1 MRVKKTVIP
10 QREIICYPITHVTKP
25 IDLFGSYPK
34 NIKTFVPISPPPPPC
49 RKSSRVNSTLKL
61 FRTISPGRHETC
73 FSSENNYYE
82 GGRSKSAGPLVTTT
96 CRASALKDE
105 KNLENTTRIARRQTL
120 RVSSASP
127 VGRISRHQ
135 VEARKGSPSPVAFGR
150 GISKERT
157 FAEEKKRLEMSQK
170 DLTGSTRILRN
181 PDLKSPDEV
190 KKAMHSTFRMPS
202 RERAAC
208 QRTARRLG
216 GNTFKSSTS
225 IYSSNKSI
233 DKPERVLRSTV
244 AISLRKEPKI
254 TRTSNPVSRSSKID
268 SKSKNI
274 SRTFMTASNVS
285 LARTSSTF
293 SIDSTNSKKKASVR
307 STREPVTLAG
317 RRKKKTASKEK
328 LDNKKKEDRKTKT
341 VSVKKTEVINP
352 NITEDMQSSYNEAIM
367 QQNSNVRSDCF
378 FQNLFL
384 RDMPSPTP
392 STISNISRTTTVLEK
407 AKMWNNVSYKSEP
420 SLRQPNYYLSQKRP
434 VTSSKFKSLEA
445 DRTRSLSPER
455 VFRPR
460 TIISDHISKFDSL
473 YQLSDEEDEFGNI
486 SRSLTY
492 SYQERSR
499 SEPPS
504 KTYLTEVRQPN
515 EPTVIHGKNTLNYSY
530 QSESP
535 VRNVRSPSC
544 RRIQSFRATQQN
556 EINCKKVSRARSL
569 GVTDRNGSQ
578 NNLSES
584 YSCSLNTLNYEKH
597 VPVCCHKRSDRF
609 LELNNFY
616 SNVERVGQ
624 LEKATSSSDLRPI
637 RKCEEIIDFDLWK
650 KVRAQERAEKELNYL
665 VRKLKEEQKEKDLL
679 FRPHDVENIR
689 WIRER
694 DNGLRTKEKS
704 VEDLR
709 DMFHK
714 KSRETDIDEIRQQ
727 EQDALKDNYKPL
739 WRGKSVVDLASNM
752 VDKYNPPERSESL
765 KLPKEFSEEKRFGL
779 SNKLMSTLSKDQI
792 NKIKN
797 QLSEIYNNNAEQK
810 SKKYADSSEKYVMTV
825 PSNFKEHKGLTVR
838 SNSMI
843 SKEDLLL
850 PVLQKHKTRL
860 IEKAESIGALNK
872 VQNFKTFKLSE
883 TEQLSEVDKKRL
895 SQTLS
900 RELKDKIAQRKD
912 KAERPKETRGATAA
926 EEAKQSLSP
935 RSCYSLDSF
944 PCSKQAK
951 ENLNNGM
958 IAFIPPPPPLPERK
972 FISEKKQTRPT
983 SIAES
988 ICSETSNRTVVLN
1001 KQQSEDVKSKIKYFE
1016 ERKED
1021 EENVTT
1027 IYHAREDSSP
1037 DEEELMRY
1045 IEHKMK
1051 QKEVDSAQRSPGL
1064 SASHSVTDIK
1074 ELFGEKQNLNNF
1086 THYEIVDK
1094 KSKSVP
1100 PDYRSTE
1107 KNRTQPPQNMI
1118 SAASSF
1124 ESFNRSR
1131 SISPEAEKYSRS
1143 YLNIVKTGD
1152 VRKIKDKFES
1162 LDVCMANSWCEPKRF
1177 CSDPELDKSF
1187 LELRG
1192 TSPNKITV
1200 RDHEAGDVTRITHK
1214 FELRNSSSRG
1224 RSRTRRERVISPIQK
1239 ISFKKEDRFMPHI
1252 DIISKTAALKQ
1263 RMSKTSSSSSWP
1275 IAAVT
1280 GEVNKIKN
1288 KFESQENMSLL
1299 GQMYTSAP
1307 DFREL
1312 KDISSYLSGS
1322 WVAHQF
1328 PKPQD
1333 NARSLSS
1340 PDKSPENSIVK
1351 KKVVR
1356 PSSASPPRTKKLAVS
1371 ILKPYYDI
1379 FADQKFDPSIHR
1391 PKSRYVPD
1399 RQQEAETLWKKLQN
1413 NLRKPTVKFEGF

>member
-1 MRVKKTVIP
+1 MRVKKAIIP

-96 CRASALKDE
+96 CRASALKEE
-105 KNLENTTRIARRQTL
+105 KNIENTTRIARRQTL

-127 VGRISRHQ
+127 VGRVSRHQ

-157 FAEEKKRLEMSQK
+157 FAEEKKRLEMSKK
-170 DLTGSTRILRN
+170 DVSGSTRILRN

-244 AISLRKEPKI
+244 AISLRKDPKN
-254 TRTSNPVSRSSKID
+254 TRTTNLVSRTSKID

-285 LARTSSTF
+285 LARTNSTF
-293 SIDSTNSKKKASVR
+293 SIDSTNSKKKTQVK
-307 STREPVTLAG
+307 STREPITLTG
-317 RRKKKTASKEK
+317 RRKKKSSSKEK
-328 LDNKKKEDRKTKT
+328 LDSKKKEDKKTKT
-341 VSVKKTEVINP
+341 VSVKKPEVINP
-352 NITEDMQSSYNEAIM
+352 NITEDMQSTYNEAIL

-384 RDMPSPTP
+384 RDMSSPTP

-455 VFRPR
+455 VYRPR
-460 TIISDHISKFDSL
+460 TIISKHISKFDSL

-515 EPTVIHGKNTLNYSY
+515 EPTVIHGKNSLNYSY
-530 QSESP
+530 RSESP
-535 VRNVRSPSC
+535 VRNIRSPSC
-544 RRIQSFRATQQN
+544 RRIQSFRSNQQN

-665 VRKLKEEQKEKDLL
+665 IRKLKDEQKEKDLL

-714 KSRETDIDEIRQQ
+714 KSRETDINEIRQQ

-752 VDKYNPPERSESL
+752 VEKYNPPERSDSL
-765 KLPKEFSEEKRFGL
+765 KLPKEFSEDKRFGL
-779 SNKLMSTLSKDQI
+779 SNKLMSTLSTDQI

-797 QLSEIYNNNAEQK
+797 QLSEIYNNNSEQK
-810 SKKYADSSEKYVMTV
+810 SKKHLDNSEKYVMTV
-825 PSNFKEHKGLTVR
+825 PSNFKEQKGLTVR

-843 SKEDLLL
+843 TKEDLLL

-872 VQNFKTFKLSE
+872 AQTFKSFKLTES
-883 TEQLSEVDKKRL
+883 EQLSEVDKKRL
-895 SQTLS
+895 SQSLS
-900 RELKDKIAQRKD
+900 RELKDKIAQRNT
-912 KAERPKETRGATAA
+912 AERPKETRGATAA
-926 EEAKQSLSP
+926 EQAKQSLSP
-935 RSCYSLDSF
+935 RSCYSLDSSF
-944 PCSKQAK
+944 PSSKQAK

-958 IAFIPPPPPLPERK
+958 IAFIPPPPPLPDRK
-972 FISEKKQTRPT
+972 TISEKRPSRQT
-983 SIAES
+983 SIADS
-988 ICSETSNRTVVLN
+988 ICSEASNRTITLN
-1001 KQQSEDVKSKIKYFE
+1001 TKQSEDVKSKIKYFE

-1051 QKEVDSAQRSPGL
+1051 QKETDSAQRSPGL

-1074 ELFGEKQNLNNF
+1074 ELFGEKPNLNNF
-1086 THYEIVDK
+1086 TRYEIVDK

-1131 SISPEAEKYSRS
+1131 SISPEPEKYSRS

-1177 CSDPELDKSF
+1177 CSDPELDKYF

-1192 TSPNKITV
+1192 TSPNKTTV
-1200 RDHEAGDVTRITHK
+1200 RDHEAGDVSRITHK

-1263 RMSKTSSSSSWP
+1263 KMSKTSSSSSWP
-1275 IAAVT
+1275 IVT

-1340 PDKSPENSIVK
+1340 PDKSPENGIIK

-1356 PSSASPPRTKKLAVS
+1356 PSSTSPPRTKKLAVS

-1399 RQQEAETLWKKLQN
+1399 RQHEAETLWKKLQY